1 MQGHLFF
8 EACPWTFCKNVEN
21 CQLKQKQMRVREKVD
36 KKYVVK
42 EFGVILKMLQI
53 FKGATFL
60 QAFVLSTNQ
69 CALASYTESMMHGKA
84 NYKPK
89 KKDFAFFF

>member
-1 MQGHLFF
+1 
-8 EACPWTFCKNVEN
+8 
-21 CQLKQKQMRVREKVD
+21 MRVHEKVD

-60 QAFVLSTNQ
+60 QAFVPSTNQ
-69 CALASYTESMMHGKA
+69 CALACYTESMMHGKA
-84 NYKPK
+84 NYKPN
-89 KKDFAFFF
+89 KKDFTFF